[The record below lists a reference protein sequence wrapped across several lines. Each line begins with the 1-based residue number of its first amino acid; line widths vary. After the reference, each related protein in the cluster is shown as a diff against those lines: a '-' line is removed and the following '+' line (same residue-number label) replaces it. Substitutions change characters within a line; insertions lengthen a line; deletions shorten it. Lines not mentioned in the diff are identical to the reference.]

1 MKILVADI
9 AAEPGRLL
17 RSRFYCLNANGNSDI
32 AITQTLL
39 DFVEGLHDLWPRM
52 EEAIALQQS
61 GQYTT
66 DHPDSSDFSIN
77 DIELWLRPPMAQPG
91 HVCISTD
98 YTEAY
103 SVEHGQP
110 QQFTYEQFR
119 AAMTHWHAFQERI
132 TKEGKESM
140 VGQRFE
146 APWPEANG

>member
-1 MKILVADI
+1 MKLIADI
-9 AAEPGRLL
+9 TADSNGEP
-17 RSRFYCLNANGNSDI
+17 RSRFYCL
-32 AITQTLL
+32 AIDDQTVLEITHTLL
-39 DFVEGLHDLWPRM
+39 SFVKSMYDLWPRM
-52 EEAIALQQS
+52 EEAIALQES

-77 DIELWLRPPMAQPG
+77 DVELWLRPPMAQPG